1 MRNTLAMTLL
11 VSCFAACPSVSAAD
25 PASSNYDT
33 DGIDS
38 IGLSLSLPFGGD
50 RPGQHWLES
59 AESSLN
65 LGITRYQQ
73 MNNDWFPCELGC
85 QQRLYTP
92 RSYSISLTGLVDAA
106 SQLGAPAQDMKL
118 QLGRWRD
125 LLLDTRTLPDAV
137 RDAESKR

>member
-1 MRNTLAMTLL
+1 MRDTLATVLL
-11 VSCFAACPSVSAAD
+11 VSCIAAAPCASAGD
-25 PASSNYDT
+25 ASNNYDS

-38 IGLSLSLPFGGD
+38 IGLSLSLPFGGS
-50 RPGQHWLES
+50 RPGQHWLDR

-73 MNNDWFPCELGC
+73 VNNYWACNDSC

-92 RSYSISLTGLVDAA
+92 RVYSISLTGLADAA
-106 SQLGAPAQDMKL
+106 AQLAAPAQDMKL

-125 LLLDTRTLPDAV
+125 LLVDTKALPDEV
-137 RDAESKR
+137 RDAEQQR

>member
-1 MRNTLAMTLL
+1 MRNTLAMTML
-11 VSCFAACPSVSAAD
+11 VSCLAACPSVFAAD
-25 PASSNYDT
+25 ASNNYES

-38 IGLSLSLPFGGD
+38 IGLSLSLPFGGS
-50 RPGQHWLES
+50 RPGQHWMER

-73 MNNDWFPCELGC
+73 VNNYWSPCEDSC

-92 RSYSISLTGLVDAA
+92 RAYSISLTGLVDAA
-106 SQLGAPAQDMKL
+106 AQLAAPAQDMTL

-125 LLLDTRTLPDAV
+125 LLIDTKTLPEAV
-137 RDAESKR
+137 RDER